1 MKVIYDR
8 IESIRG
14 NLIMVRAE
22 GVSLGELARIELA
35 DGRLV
40 YASVLRIDGNLVT
53 LQVFENTRG
62 ISTSDRVS
70 FLKRQ
75 MQVVYGDTLFGRR
88 MSGSGVP
95 IDGGPIP
102 EGEKVNIGTPSFN
115 PTRRVIPRLMVQTNI
130 PMIDVFNCLVKSQ
143 KIPIFSVAGEP
154 YNALLMRIA
163 NQTDADVVII
173 GGMGLTF
180 KDYQAFI
187 DNAEEA
193 GSAHKTIMFIHRATD
208 PAVECLLAPD
218 MALACAERFAMNG
231 KHVLVLLTDMTAF
244 ADAIKEIAITMD
256 QVPSNRGYPGSLY
269 SDLAARYEKA
279 VLIEG
284 SGSITIVAVTTMPGD
299 DVTHPVPDNT
309 GYITEGQ
316 FYLHNGVIDP
326 FGSLSRLKQLV
337 IGKVTREDHGDLAN
351 AMIRLYAES
360 KKARERQS
368 MGFKLSHWDEQLIA
382 FGKLFEEKM
391 MNLEVNCPIEEALDL
406 GWALLGQC
414 FKPDQVGIR
423 QKYIDAYWV
432 KNAKQQEEKKEDSI
446 KPSVKRPK
454 EAQHV

>member
-1 MKVIYDR
+1 MKMVYDK
-8 IESIRG
+8 INDMRG
-14 NLIMVRAE
+14 NLITVTAE
-22 GVSLGELARIELA
+22 GVSLGELARIDLK
-35 DGRLV
+35 DGRSIF
-40 YASVLRIDGNLVT
+40 ASVIRIEGDQVT
-53 LQVFENTRG
+53 LQVFQSTRG
-62 ISTSDRVS
+62 ISTQDKVT

-75 MQVVYGDTLFGRR
+75 MQATYGDSLLGRR
-88 MSGSGVP
+88 LSGTGAP
-95 IDGGPIP
+95 IDGGPEIV
-102 EGEKVNIGTPSFN
+102 GEQVNIGAPSFN
-115 PTRRVIPRLMVQTNI
+115 PVRRVIPRELVRTNI

-154 YNALLMRIA
+154 YNTLLMRIA

-187 DNAEEA
+187 DNAEES
-193 GSAHKTIMFIHRATD
+193 GSMNKTVMFVHRATD
-208 PAVECLLAPD
+208 PVVECILVPD
-218 MALACAERFAMNG
+218 MALACAEKFAIND
-231 KHVLVLLTDMTAF
+231 KNVLVLLTDMTAF

-269 SDLAARYEKA
+269 SDLASRYEKA

-299 DVTHPVPDNT
+299 DVTHPIPDNT

-316 FYLHNGVIDP
+316 FYLHHGRIDP

-360 KKARERQS
+360 KKARERQG
-368 MGFKLSHWDEQLIA
+368 MGFKLSRWDEQLLNYSH
-382 FGKLFEEKM
+382 LFEDRM
-391 MNLEVNCPIEEALDL
+391 MNLEVNLSLDEALDE
-406 GWALLGQC
+406 GWKTLAEC
-414 FKPDQVGIR
+414 FQSDEVGIKKAIVE
-423 QKYIDAYWV
+423 KYWPA
-432 KNAKQQEEKKEDSI
+432 
-446 KPSVKRPK
+446 
-454 EAQHV
+454 